1 MAGKLNLDIA
11 GSVSELESLLKK
23 VLPKN
28 IFYRLVLGKGV
39 EFDGYRDYTYN
50 EDASNIDW
58 KASVRAQKE
67 IVRKYIEERDLKF
80 MFFIDVG
87 DDMVFG
93 STEKLK
99 CEYSAELSASLI
111 HLILGTGDRVGYVL
125 FNDDVVRYG
134 EPKLGRTHFD
144 ILVNYLSDATV
155 YGGVSNLNKILE
167 EFIQT
172 IDKSISMV
180 FLVSD
185 FVNVNESYRK
195 NFEILS
201 AMFETVAIIIRDPLD
216 VSLPL
221 VNKEIIIEDPETNQR
236 LLINPKLAKNIYE
249 KNSLE
254 QLEFVKNLFREN
266 NIDFL
271 EISTQDSF
279 AEKFTEFAKSR
290 IMGGRKVK
298 S

>member
-1 MAGKLNLDIA
+1 
-11 GSVSELESLLKK
+11 
-23 VLPKN
+23 
-28 IFYRLVLGKGV
+28 
-39 EFDGYRDYTYN
+39 
-50 EDASNIDW
+50 
-58 KASVRAQKE
+58 
-67 IVRKYIEERDLKF
+67 
-80 MFFIDVG
+80 
-87 DDMVFG
+87 
-93 STEKLK
+93 
-99 CEYSAELSASLI
+99 
-111 HLILGTGDRVGYVL
+111 
-125 FNDDVVRYG
+125 
-134 EPKLGRTHFD
+134 
-144 ILVNYLSDATV
+144 
-155 YGGVSNLNKILE
+155 
-167 EFIQT
+167 
-172 IDKSISMV
+172 MV